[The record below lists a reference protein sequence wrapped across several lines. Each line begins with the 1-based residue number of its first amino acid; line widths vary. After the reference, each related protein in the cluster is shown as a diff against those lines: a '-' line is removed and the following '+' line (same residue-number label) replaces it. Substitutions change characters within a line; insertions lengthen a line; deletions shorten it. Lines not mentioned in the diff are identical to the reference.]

1 LWLKPQTA
9 REQQCLVHPNHS
21 PLMRQIN
28 SSRVYLALFPFR
40 YWL

>member
-40 YWL
+40 YLL